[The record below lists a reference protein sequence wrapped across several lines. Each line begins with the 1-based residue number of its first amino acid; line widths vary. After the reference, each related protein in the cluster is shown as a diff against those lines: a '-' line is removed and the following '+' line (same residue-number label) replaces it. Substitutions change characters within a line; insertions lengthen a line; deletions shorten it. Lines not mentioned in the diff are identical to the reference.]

1 MYQIKRNHIVEELEI
16 EDNGKVLHLDVD
28 ISVDEIIR
36 EYITA
41 RVRMQGASQAAKMAK
56 NENDLGKAE
65 EAMGDAVISL
75 FNIVFGQDNTK
86 KILDFYDGK
95 YIAMLEEISPF
106 ILEVVEPRV
115 IEAQKRIEDRYKQVA
130 KRGK

>member
-41 RVRMQGASQAAKMAK
+41 RVRMQGASQAAKKAK

-106 ILEVVEPRV
+106 ILEVVEPQV
-115 IEAQKRIEDRYKQVA
+115 VEAQKRIEDRYKQVA

>member
-41 RVRMQGASQAAKMAK
+41 RVRMQGASQAAKKAK

-95 YIAMLEEISPF
+95 YIAMLEEISPV

-115 IEAQKRIEDRYKQVA
+115 IEAQKRIEGRQSNK
-130 KRGK
+130 

>member
-41 RVRMQGASQAAKMAK
+41 RVRMQGASQAAKKAK

>member
-41 RVRMQGASQAAKMAK
+41 RVRMQGASQAAKKAK

-115 IEAQKRIEDRYKQVA
+115 VEAQKRIEDRYKQVA